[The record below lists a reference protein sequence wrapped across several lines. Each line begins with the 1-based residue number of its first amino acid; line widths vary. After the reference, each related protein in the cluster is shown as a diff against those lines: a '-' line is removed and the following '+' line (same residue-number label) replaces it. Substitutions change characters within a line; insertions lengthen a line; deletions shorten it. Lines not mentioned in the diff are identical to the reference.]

1 MVERERHT
9 IAAVHFEN
17 GYKLLL
23 EGKLE
28 EAIEAYKISI
38 ETVPSA
44 RSHTYLGW
52 AYSMQGKFEEAIEEC
67 YNAIDLDPEFGI
79 AYNDIGSYL
88 MSLSRYSEAVDWLE
102 KAVSLE
108 GYRQKYHPLC
118 NLALIFEKKGEW
130 LLAMDYYKR
139 ALLLNPDYETAQT
152 GVLRLTTLLN

>member
-17 GYKLLL
+17 GYRLLL

-28 EAIEAYKISI
+28 EAIEAYKVSI

-44 RSHTYLGW
+44 RSHAYLGW
-52 AYSMQGKFEEAIEEC
+52 AYSMQGKYEEAIEEC
-67 YNAIDLDPEFGI
+67 YNAIELDPDFGI

-88 MSLSRYSEAVDWLE
+88 MSLSRFSEAVDWLE
-102 KAVSLE
+102 KAVLLE
-108 GYRQKYHPLC
+108 NYKQKYHPFC